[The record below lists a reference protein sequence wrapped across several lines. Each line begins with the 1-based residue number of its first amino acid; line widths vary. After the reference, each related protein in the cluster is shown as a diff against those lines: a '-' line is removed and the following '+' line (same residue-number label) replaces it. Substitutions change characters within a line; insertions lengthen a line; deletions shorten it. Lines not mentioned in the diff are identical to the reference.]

1 MRGWSSVMRVSVALL
16 VGGLVTVSVAD
27 AQTYPTRPIALMVPF
42 PPGGVADGTAR
53 VVESALGAALGQPI
67 VIENR
72 GGSGG
77 NLAVGLFARAAPDG
91 YTLLM
96 TPNSPVTMNPYMFKN
111 YPINPERDLAPIA
124 MIGEGYIGLVVQAS
138 SSIRTIAELIATAKA
153 KPNQLSFGHIGAGS
167 SHYLAGALL
176 NKKAAIEVI
185 PVPFQGAGP
194 AMQNLLGGHLSMS
207 YATLSGAIPYI
218 ESKQLRLV
226 AVAESKRVKQFPDV
240 QTIAETVP
248 GVTTAT
254 WMGLF
259 APAGTPKS
267 VIDRVHQAVITALGS
282 ADVQEKM
289 KRIGVVPMP
298 SSPQELARIV
308 HDEMKF
314 WREAIATAGFEPL

>member
-16 VGGLVTVSVAD
+16 VGGLVTVSAAD